1 MNKIRITK
9 GYIQESKE
17 EEHCE
22 PLKIHRIAETDSE
35 LQRLQSKSRNSLRLW
50 PQFFLWG
57 EKSKTYTSNQA
68 GYLLRQNGRT
78 RCGSITIA
86 SANSNPSVRI

>member
-68 GYLLRQNGRT
+68 RYLL
-78 RCGSITIA
+78 
-86 SANSNPSVRI
+86 